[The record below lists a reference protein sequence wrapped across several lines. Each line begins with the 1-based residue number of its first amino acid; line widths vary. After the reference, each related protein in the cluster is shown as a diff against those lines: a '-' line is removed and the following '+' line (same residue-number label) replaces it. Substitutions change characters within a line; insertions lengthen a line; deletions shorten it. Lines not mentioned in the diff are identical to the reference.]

1 MLDHDNNFYLISL
14 SILITCLM
22 DNERIL
28 LVVVVLCVYLTDHL
42 CGALHCFHVFFD
54 FSAGILK
61 VRFKN

>member
-1 MLDHDNNFYLISL
+1 M

-54 FSAGILK
+54 FSAGTLK